1 MEKVTEMS
9 ILIRTEVVDSVNYA
23 AIHLKRQFVLQ
34 DICLEQVKTDTLV
47 CRITSVPEFL
57 YKYEQIVQVHG
68 DHAMIP
74 APKLVVN
81 DAFYR
86 KELIE
91 AREGEIRIELYDP
104 EKPDVLLGFYN
115 APIHVQPY
123 LHWDAS
129 EFRETL
135 PAFMQPNDPLVMQ
148 VIKKAGEYAVAAG
161 DVMCG
166 YQCKSAEG
174 VKRQA
179 AYIYRALQDSHIHYI
194 SAPASFETCGQ
205 KVRIPHQVLHE
216 VSKQGTCLDLAILY
230 VTCLEAVSLNGA
242 VILVSG
248 HAFAGVWMMDTRLT
262 GPVAEVEDMKAGVWD
277 VVKRDL
283 LPVECTSF
291 TDDRNIDFEYAVQS
305 GEQKMEHMQYMSDIS
320 ASRNEGIDP
329 VYTYTDLPICGNENK
344 VAEQEFIH
352 QEFSKEKKSKIA
364 LLREQAMDITTKSRL
379 LNCEP
384 ETLVVDFTLNTE
396 SFMQENSSDSD
407 IVEAIAKKSGKKK
420 NQILRELYSKS
431 RLNIR
436 ETGKSNLF
444 ISINELRWCQEST
457 GKNYRA
463 VMYLCPAEIYR
474 NGRGDF
480 RLRLDSSEVFFNP
493 ALKVFLGQGYH
504 LDSEKLLDHPGIQYR
519 QQMNLLSFLI
529 ENQKGWFV
537 KENVGHLA
545 LYTIPNEAIWRGLND
560 ESVLNHEIVK
570 GILKG
575 KMDWDNNVETVEAM
589 NEISDIYTCESD
601 SSQDAIIKAAFQKK
615 AQVVVG
621 PAGNGKTQTIVNIM
635 MEAVRRGQKVLFV
648 SEMAPAMEVVAE
660 RLNRILG
667 GLFNL
672 QIIQGKNKAADVMA
686 QIRRTLDYMEM
697 QSFIQESD
705 DITEAKRKY
714 EECLTYLEQYYNL
727 MSTKDASCG
736 KSLEELID
744 MYEKYADCPLEF
756 TLDEVCANIPL
767 SKSADQVGIL
777 ANVMG
782 ACDRAQ
788 GDFSEYVRYDN
799 LDGKEESL
807 TLKLAKSALE
817 TYDNMYKNAVLLR
830 EHLGID
836 EDLCEKEQVR
846 QAVFI
851 GKYLKN
857 CPIYHKSIDTILE
870 DTETSDYSWQEL
882 LLEELEKLAKMEKCR
897 VKIPEFIKKSQREK
911 CFELLRKIYTVE
923 ECRNMVHDFVKTPE
937 EVKEKINS
945 LKIVRDEDD
954 GISLGSNIEVKK
966 KLSAYLKEL
975 VTSMKSESKEVQKI
989 VAGAAEQ
996 IVSGNGRTLKEL
1008 ARRTWESYLDYKK
1021 AENLAME
1028 KIVKN
1033 DREFGR
1039 NHPDIPRKVL
1049 FEEWIENRNIDTN
1062 RSRSIYDSIAAGME
1076 KDGYKNL
1083 ISQIK
1088 IAREQS
1094 VLSHDE
1100 IMNGFYKAWASWQ
1113 IDRIQEGLLEKH
1125 NFNYFIFQDRAEQL
1139 SRSEEIIRQNLS
1151 LEIAW
1156 MQKKRIPNIQEGVS
1170 NNSEF
1175 GILQKLVRNKKTA
1188 IRTFFEMAPHMLQ
1201 ELCPCMIMDPS
1212 AVAEHIPT
1220 DFPAFDL
1227 VLIDEGSQMPTYN
1240 ALIPVA
1246 RGKRCM
1252 IFGDEKQ
1259 LQPSEHFKKQVEE
1272 DFDMEYGRESVLT
1285 AAYITSMPR
1294 KMLRFHYRSEN
1305 ESLLTFS
1312 NIHYYNGDIITFPS
1326 CDTNIEGV
1334 SYEFVENGFYDRDGN
1349 KGNLPEA
1356 ERVIKKIREIYE
1368 KLPENTEQTLGVITL
1383 NIHQRNLIQNLLLQ
1397 EVTGDSALG
1406 MKVDELVSVVN
1417 LESCQGKEWDYVIL
1431 SPGFAN
1437 DKNGRFS
1444 SGFGALNRE
1453 YGENR
1458 LNVMLT
1464 RARRK
1469 MIVITSIEPY
1479 MLSGARSA
1487 GVRDFREFLQYAKGD
1502 VALDTRERDSYTR
1515 NCGLVARVA
1524 SELEKLGYEVHTNI
1538 GSSEFKVDI
1547 GIVSPDDP
1555 RHYILGILVD
1565 HYRNCG
1571 SSIYDREVIYPK
1583 CLKRKGWNIYRLRK
1597 LNWINNW
1604 RGEIRRIIR
1613 AVEVQ

>member
-1 MEKVTEMS
+1 MS
-9 ILIRTEVVDSVNYA
+9 ILIRKEAVDSVDHA
-23 AIHLKRQFVLQ
+23 ASHLK
-34 DICLEQVKTDTLV
+34 D
-47 CRITSVPEFL
+47 
-57 YKYEQIVQVHG
+57 
-68 DHAMIP
+68 
-74 APKLVVN
+74 
-81 DAFYR
+81 
-86 KELIE
+86 
-91 AREGEIRIELYDP
+91 
-104 EKPDVLLGFYN
+104 
-115 APIHVQPY
+115 
-123 LHWDAS
+123 
-129 EFRETL
+129 
-135 PAFMQPNDPLVMQ
+135 
-148 VIKKAGEYAVAAG
+148 
-161 DVMCG
+161 
-166 YQCKSAEG
+166 
-174 VKRQA
+174 
-179 AYIYRALQDSHIHYI
+179 
-194 SAPASFETCGQ
+194 
-205 KVRIPHQVLHE
+205 
-216 VSKQGTCLDLAILY
+216 
-230 VTCLEAVSLNGA
+230 
-242 VILVSG
+242 
-248 HAFAGVWMMDTRLT
+248 
-262 GPVAEVEDMKAGVWD
+262 
-277 VVKRDL
+277 
-283 LPVECTSF
+283 
-291 TDDRNIDFEYAVQS
+291 
-305 GEQKMEHMQYMSDIS
+305 
-320 ASRNEGIDP
+320 
-329 VYTYTDLPICGNENK
+329 
-344 VAEQEFIH
+344 QEFIS
-352 QEFSKEKKSKIA
+352 QEFSKEKKSKIS

-396 SFMQENSSDSD
+396 SFMQENTDDSE
-407 IVEAIAKKSGKKK
+407 IVEAIAKKNGKKK
-420 NQILRELYSKS
+420 SQTLRELYSRS

-444 ISINELRWCQEST
+444 VSINELRWCQEVT

-480 RLRLDSSEVFFNP
+480 RLRLEPSEVFFNP

-504 LDSEKLLDHPGIQYR
+504 LDSEKLLDRPGTEYR

-529 ENQKGWFV
+529 KNQKGWSV

-545 LYTIPNEAIWRGLND
+545 LYTIPNEVIWRGLND
-560 ESVLNHEIVK
+560 ESVLNHEIVN
-570 GILKG
+570 GILNG
-575 KMDWDNNVETVEAM
+575 NMDWDNNVETVEDM
-589 NEISDIYTCESD
+589 DEISDIYTCETD

-615 AQVVVG
+615 AQVVIG
-621 PAGNGKTQTIVNIM
+621 PAGNGKTQTVVNIM
-635 MEAVRRGQKVLFV
+635 LEAVRRGQKVLFV
-648 SEMAPAMEVVAE
+648 SEMAPAMEVASE
-660 RLNRILG
+660 RLNQIFE

-672 QIIQGKNKAADVMA
+672 KIIQGKNKAADVTA
-686 QIRRTLDYMEM
+686 QIRKTLDYMET
-697 QSFIQESD
+697 QRFLPESD
-705 DITEAKRKY
+705 DVTEAKRKY
-714 EECLTYLEQYYNL
+714 KECLTYLEQYYNL
-727 MSTKDASCG
+727 MSAKDASCG

-756 TLDEVCANIPL
+756 TLDEGCANIPL

-782 ACDRAQ
+782 AYDRAQ
-788 GDFSEYVRYDN
+788 GEFSEYVRYDN
-799 LDGKEESL
+799 LDGKEESF
-807 TLKLAKSALE
+807 TLGLAKSALE
-817 TYDNMYKNAVLLR
+817 TYDDMYKNASLLR
-830 EHLGID
+830 EYLGIN
-836 EDLCEKEQVR
+836 EELCEKEQVE

-857 CPIYHKSIDTILE
+857 CPVYNKHIDTILE
-870 DTETSDYSWQEL
+870 DTETADHSWQEI
-882 LLEELEKLAKMEKCR
+882 LLEELEKLEKLEKRR
-897 VKIPEFIKKSQREK
+897 VKLPEFVKKSQREK
-911 CFELLRKIYTVE
+911 CFDLLRKIYTVE
-923 ECRNMVHDFVKTPE
+923 ESRNMIRDFVKNPD
-937 EVKEKINS
+937 EVKENIIS

-954 GISLGSNIEVKK
+954 EIALGSNMEVKE
-966 KLSAYLKEL
+966 KLSAYLKDM
-975 VTSMKSESKEVQKI
+975 VISMKSESEEVQKI
-989 VAGAAEQ
+989 VANAAEQ

-1008 ARRTWESYLDYKK
+1008 AGRTWESYLAYKQ
-1021 AENLAME
+1021 AEQPAME

-1039 NHPDIPRKVL
+1039 NHPDMPRKVL

-1062 RSRSIYDSIAAGME
+1062 RSRSVYDSIAAGME
-1076 KDGYKNL
+1076 KDGYENL
-1083 ISQIK
+1083 IRQIK
-1088 IAREQS
+1088 MAREQS

-1139 SRSEEIIRQNLS
+1139 SRSEAMIRQNLS
-1151 LEIAW
+1151 QEISRI
-1156 MQKKRIPNIQEGVS
+1156 QKKRIPNIQEGVS
-1170 NNSEF
+1170 NNPEF

-1212 AVAEHIPT
+1212 AVAEYIPS

-1240 ALIPVA
+1240 ALIPIA

-1259 LQPSEHFKKQVEE
+1259 LQPSEHFKKQVED
-1272 DFDMEYGRESVLT
+1272 DFDMESGRESVLT

-1305 ESLLTFS
+1305 ESLVTFS
-1312 NIHYYNGDIITFPS
+1312 NVHYYNGDIITFPS
-1326 CDTNIEGV
+1326 CDTDIDGV
-1334 SYEFVENGFYDRDGN
+1334 SYEFVENGFYDRDGS

-1356 ERVIKKIREIYE
+1356 ERVIQKIREIYE
-1368 KLPENTEQTLGVITL
+1368 ELPEKTEQTLGVITL

-1397 EVTGDSALG
+1397 EVAGDSVLG

-1469 MIVITSIEPY
+1469 MMVITSIEPY

-1487 GVRDFREFLQYAKGD
+1487 GVRDFREFLQFAKGD
-1502 VALDTRERDSYTR
+1502 VVLDTRERDSRTR
-1515 NCGLVARVA
+1515 NGGLIARVA
-1524 SELEKLGYEVHTNI
+1524 LELEKAGYEVHTNI

-1555 RHYILGILVD
+1555 CHYALGILVD
-1565 HYRNCG
+1565 HYRNSG
-1571 SSIYDREVIYPK
+1571 SSIHDREIIYPK
-1583 CLKRKGWNIYRLRK
+1583 CLERKGWKIYRLRE

-1604 RGEIRRIIR
+1604 RSEIRQIIR